1 MAASPP
7 VPQAG
12 LCRAA
17 LRLFESCL
25 LYLSSEDIAA
35 AETSGVSFIPASAAQ
50 VQRLAMQRKIF
61 YRAGEPVLATRGG
74 GFFETAGTLQKLIEE
89 GRRQQ
94 RDLKEWIETA
104 EEPAVAEDA
113 TSIPVEAP
121 LELEVGETS
130 PMLQPEPVMSNLDAP
145 LATPAKADSKRSRQ
159 RRWRPEAAEPLS
171 RLAIE
176 NESKTVQAS
185 EPATVALVP
194 SGQPQPLHQ
203 PRPQGAAKVTTL
215 VQERGKR
222 WLVAGA
228 VRRGRANKHWSTRQR

>member
-1 MAASPP
+1 MNLFDMAAGTLPSLCRWLIVGTNGAVPRMAASPP

-25 LYLSSEDIAA
+25 LYLSSEDIAV

-104 EEPAVAEDA
+104 EKPTVAEDA

-121 LELEVGETS
+121 LE
-130 PMLQPEPVMSNLDAP
+130 
-145 LATPAKADSKRSRQ
+145 
-159 RRWRPEAAEPLS
+159 
-171 RLAIE
+171 
-176 NESKTVQAS
+176 
-185 EPATVALVP
+185 
-194 SGQPQPLHQ
+194 
-203 PRPQGAAKVTTL
+203 
-215 VQERGKR
+215 
-222 WLVAGA
+222 
-228 VRRGRANKHWSTRQR
+228 